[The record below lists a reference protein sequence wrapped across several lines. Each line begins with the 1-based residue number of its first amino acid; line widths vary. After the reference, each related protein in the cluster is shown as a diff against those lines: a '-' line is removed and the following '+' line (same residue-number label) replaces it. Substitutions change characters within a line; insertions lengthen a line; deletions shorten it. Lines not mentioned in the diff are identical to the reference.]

1 MPLLP
6 ARPVRPLATAP
17 ATGQDC
23 GGEAESSELRIGDRE
38 RREIDDRLRAA
49 HDAGMLTLVECDERA
64 KAAYA
69 ARYRREL
76 EPLVADL
83 PDDTAPAAA
92 PAPAPDQRPTT
103 AGPAPARHEDT
114 RAPEDRRG
122 RKRGLQGLVG
132 AVVIAV
138 VAIVAP
144 GVATADQGAA
154 VFGSRV
160 VQVTP
165 GESTV
170 QVGVLFGST
179 KVVVPDGTHATTSGT
194 TVVGSTDCDAA
205 CAPGPPGAPQVQ
217 VSGRGAFGSI
227 QVQTATE
234 AAQDQLRDEQHH
246 HDD

>member
-1 MPLLP
+1 
-6 ARPVRPLATAP
+6 V
-17 ATGQDC
+17 
-23 GGEAESSELRIGDRE
+23 EAESSELRIGDRE

-49 HDAGMLTLVECDERA
+49 HDAGMITLVEYDERA

-92 PAPAPDQRPTT
+92 PVPAPDERPTT
-103 AGPAPARHEDT
+103 ADPAPAWHQDT
-114 RAPEDRRG
+114 RAPGRRDGRRG
-122 RKRGLQGLVG
+122 LKALVG

-138 VAIVAP
+138 VAVVAP

-165 GESTV
+165 GESSV

-179 KVVVPDGTHATTSGT
+179 KVVVPDGVHATTSGT
-194 TVVGSTDCDAA
+194 TIFGSTNCDAA

-227 QVQTATE
+227 RVQTATE
-234 AAQDQLRDEQHH
+234 AAQDQPRDEQK
-246 HDD
+246 HDH

>member
-1 MPLLP
+1 M
-6 ARPVRPLATAP
+6 
-17 ATGQDC
+17 
-23 GGEAESSELRIGDRE
+23 EAESSELRIGDRE

-49 HDAGMLTLVECDERA
+49 HDAGMITLVEYDERA
-64 KAAYA
+64 RAAYA

-83 PDDTAPAAA
+83 PTDAAPAAPAA
-92 PAPAPDQRPTT
+92 PAPDERPTT
-103 AGPAPARHEDT
+103 ADPADPAPAWHDDT
-114 RAPEDRRG
+114 RAPERRHDRR
-122 RKRGLQGLVG
+122 RGLKGLVG

-194 TVVGSTDCDAA
+194 TIFGSTNCDAA
-205 CAPGPPGAPQVQ
+205 CAPAPPGAPQVQ

-234 AAQDQLRDEQHH
+234 AAADQQRDDQRH

>member
-1 MPLLP
+1 MMG
-6 ARPVRPLATAP
+6 V
-17 ATGQDC
+17 
-23 GGEAESSELRIGDRE
+23 EAESSELRIGDRE

-49 HDAGMLTLVECDERA
+49 HDAGMITLVEYDERA

-69 ARYRREL
+69 ARFRREL

-83 PDDTAPAAA
+83 PSDTPPIAS
-92 PAPAPDQRPTT
+92 APAPDERPTT
-103 AGPAPARHEDT
+103 ADPVPAWHEDT
-114 RAPEDRRG
+114 RSPERRG
-122 RKRGLQGLVG
+122 RRRGLQGLVG

-165 GESTV
+165 GESSV

-179 KVVVPDGTHATTSGT
+179 KVVVPDGTHVTTSGT
-194 TVVGSTDCDAA
+194 TIFGSTNCDEA
-205 CAPGPPGAPQVQ
+205 CTPAPPGAAQVQ
-217 VSGRGAFGSI
+217 VSARGAFGSI
-227 QVQTATE
+227 QVKTASE
-234 AAQDQLRDEQHH
+234 DARDQQSDDHQDH

>member
-1 MPLLP
+1 
-6 ARPVRPLATAP
+6 V
-17 ATGQDC
+17 
-23 GGEAESSELRIGDRE
+23 EAESGELRIGDRE

-49 HDAGMLTLVECDERA
+49 HHAGMITLVEYDERA
-64 KAAYA
+64 KAAYG

-76 EPLVADL
+76 DPLVADL
-83 PDDTAPAAA
+83 PDGTTSPAA
-92 PAPAPDQRPTT
+92 PAPDERPTIAT
-103 AGPAPARHEDT
+103 VPAAPQSA
-114 RAPEDRRG
+114 RAPERPHGRR
-122 RKRGLQGLVG
+122 RGLQGLVG

-165 GESTV
+165 GESSV

-179 KVVVPDGTHATTSGT
+179 KVVVPDGTHVTTSGT
-194 TVVGSTDCDAA
+194 TIFGSTNCDEA
-205 CAPGPPGAPQVQ
+205 CTPAPPGAAQVQ
-217 VSGRGAFGSI
+217 VSARGAFGSI
-227 QVQTATE
+227 QVKTASE
-234 AAQDQLRDEQHH
+234 DARDQQSDDHQDH

>member
-1 MPLLP
+1 
-6 ARPVRPLATAP
+6 V
-17 ATGQDC
+17 
-23 GGEAESSELRIGDRE
+23 EAESSELRIGDRE

-49 HDAGMLTLVECDERA
+49 HDAGMITLVEYDERA
-64 KAAYA
+64 KAAYG
-69 ARYRREL
+69 ARYRSEL

-83 PDDTAPAAA
+83 PDGTTPPAA
-92 PAPAPDQRPTT
+92 PAPDERPTT
-103 AGPAPARHEDT
+103 ATVPAAPQNT
-114 RAPEDRRG
+114 RAPERSHGRR
-122 RKRGLQGLVG
+122 RGLQGLVG

-160 VQVTP
+160 VQVAP
-165 GESTV
+165 GEATV

-179 KVVVPDGTHATTSGT
+179 KIVVPDGTHATTSGT
-194 TVVGSTDCDAA
+194 TVFGSTDCDAA
-205 CAPGPPGAPQVQ
+205 CAPGPPGAPQVT
-217 VSGRGAFGSI
+217 VSARGAFGSV

-234 AAQDQLRDEQHH
+234 AAQDRARDEQRDQQKH

>member
-1 MPLLP
+1 M
-6 ARPVRPLATAP
+6 
-17 ATGQDC
+17 
-23 GGEAESSELRIGDRE
+23 EAESSELRIGDRE

-49 HDAGMLTLVECDERA
+49 HDAGMITLVEYDERA

-83 PDDTAPAAA
+83 PSDTAPAAPA
-92 PAPAPDQRPTT
+92 TAPAPDDRPTT
-103 AGPAPARHEDT
+103 ADPAPAWHEDT
-114 RAPEDRRG
+114 RAPERRQDRRHG
-122 RKRGLQGLVG
+122 ARWLVG
-132 AVVIAV
+132 ALVIAV

-144 GVATADQGAA
+144 GVATAGQGAA

-170 QVGVLFGST
+170 AVGVLFGST

-194 TVVGSTDCDAA
+194 TIFGSTNCDAA
-205 CAPGPPGAPQVQ
+205 CAPAPPGAPQVS
-217 VSGRGAFGSI
+217 VSARGAFGGV

-234 AAQDQLRDEQHH
+234 AAQDQLRDEQRH

>member
-1 MPLLP
+1 M
-6 ARPVRPLATAP
+6 
-17 ATGQDC
+17 
-23 GGEAESSELRIGDRE
+23 EAESSELRIGDRE

-49 HDAGMLTLVECDERA
+49 HDAGMITLVEYDERA
-64 KAAYA
+64 RAAYA

-83 PDDTAPAAA
+83 PNDAA
-92 PAPAPDQRPTT
+92 PAPAPDERPTT
-103 AGPAPARHEDT
+103 ADPAPAWHDDT
-114 RAPEDRRG
+114 RAPATRG
-122 RKRGLQGLVG
+122 HGRNRGIKGLVG

-194 TVVGSTDCDAA
+194 TIFGSTDCDAA
-205 CAPGPPGAPQVQ
+205 CAPGPPGAPEVQ

-234 AAQDQLRDEQHH
+234 AAQDQLRDEQK
-246 HDD
+246 HDH

>member
-1 MPLLP
+1 
-6 ARPVRPLATAP
+6 VV
-17 ATGQDC
+17 D
-23 GGEAESSELRIGDRE
+23 AESGELRIGDRE

-49 HDAGMLTLVECDERA
+49 HDAGMITLVEYDERA
-64 KAAYA
+64 RAAYG

-76 EPLVADL
+76 DPLVADL
-83 PDDTAPAAA
+83 PDGSTPPAA
-92 PAPAPDQRPTT
+92 PAPDERPTT
-103 AGPAPARHEDT
+103 ATVPAAPGNT
-114 RAPEDRRG
+114 RAPERPHG
-122 RKRGLQGLVG
+122 RRGLQALVG

-160 VQVTP
+160 VQVVP
-165 GESTV
+165 GEATV

-194 TVVGSTDCDAA
+194 TIFGSTNCDAA
-205 CAPGPPGAPQVQ
+205 CAPAPPGAPQVS
-217 VSGRGAFGSI
+217 VSARGAFGSI

-234 AAQDQLRDEQHH
+234 AAQDQLRDEQRH
-246 HDD
+246 HD